1 MNLLQEWH
9 WIWTYKKTN
18 GIPWGH
24 HVCRF
29 GMRHTIRCYVSIE
42 LPKTRHHSFFV
53 GSSWKGKSK
62 MLKISKIHLLN
73 VPKDR
78 WTLETG
84 YFEDLTP
91 AIQVQ
96 TLPLEGPRSL
106 GVYINS
112 KSSKREVVR
121 SGGVKKKRFENSSK
135 FPQNVQEISS

>member
-1 MNLLQEWH
+1 
-9 WIWTYKKTN
+9 
-18 GIPWGH
+18 
-24 HVCRF
+24 
-29 GMRHTIRCYVSIE
+29 
-42 LPKTRHHSFFV
+42 
-53 GSSWKGKSK
+53 

-73 VPKDR
+73 VPKDH

-121 SGGVKKKRFENSSK
+121 SDGV
-135 FPQNVQEISS
+135 

>member
-1 MNLLQEWH
+1 
-9 WIWTYKKTN
+9 
-18 GIPWGH
+18 
-24 HVCRF
+24 
-29 GMRHTIRCYVSIE
+29 
-42 LPKTRHHSFFV
+42 
-53 GSSWKGKSK
+53 

-73 VPKDR
+73 VPKDH

-121 SGGVKKKRFENSSK
+121 SDGVKKKRFENSSK